1 MLNKINSRSKTG
13 KSKNY
18 LGVIAL
24 LFIGAVFGSVLVSSF
39 GYVRP
44 ALADVQIG
52 RETPP
57 EINQDPEL
65 TNFNNSFV
73 ETAEKLTPSIVQI
86 TVITTEKGNP
96 HQGFEFFFP
105 FKEDIPR
112 ERQGGGS
119 GVIISDDGYILTNNH
134 VVENATEVT
143 VRLIDKTKYEATVV
157 GTDPL
162 TDLAVI
168 KIDASDLPAAYL
180 GDSEKLKVGQ
190 WVMAIGNPLSLSS
203 TVTAG
208 IISAL
213 GRSVNIIRDSYGV
226 ENFIQTDAAIN
237 PGNSG
242 GALVDLHGAVIG
254 INSAIATNGMTGT
267 YIGYG
272 FAIPINIAKVVAEDL
287 ISSGKVLRG
296 YIGVRIEEVDEDLA
310 KAVGLDKPHG
320 IMIQQVIEDGAAS
333 KEDIQDGDIIISV
346 DGKDMDRPN
355 QLQSYVASKRA
366 GDTISLN
373 IYRDGDYIDRK
384 ITLKARDDDGT
395 DTPVVKNEKKK
406 KNKDN
411 EIIEASFDDLG
422 LTVRNLRSEEYDIFK
437 VKNGVLISKVKRF
450 SKAENQRLFAGLI
463 ITEIDRIKI
472 DSAADLEDV
481 IDDNKGKAVLLKVVD
496 KSGTSR
502 FIGVDIPE

>member
-1 MLNKINSRSKTG
+1 MLNNEKKYFPKG
-13 KSKNY
+13 KNY

-57 EINQDPEL
+57 EIDDNPEL
-65 TNFNNSFV
+65 FNFNNAFV
-73 ETAEKLTPSIVQI
+73 ETAEKVTPSIVQI
-86 TVITTEKGNP
+86 TVITTVERDP

-105 FKEDIPR
+105 FKPDVPR

-134 VVENATEVT
+134 VVENANEVT
-143 VRLIDKTKYEATVV
+143 VSLNDKTKYEATVV

-168 KIDASDLPAAYL
+168 KIDAKDLPAAYL
-180 GDSEKLKVGQ
+180 GDSDGLKVGQ

-208 IISAL
+208 IVSAL

-254 INSAIATNGMTGT
+254 INAAIATNGMTGT

-272 FAIPINIAKVVAEDL
+272 FAIPINMAKVVAEDL
-287 ISSGKVLRG
+287 ISSGKVNRG

-310 KAVGLDKPHG
+310 KAVGLDKPKG
-320 IMIQQVIEDGAAS
+320 ILIQQVMEDGAAS
-333 KEDIQDGDIIISV
+333 KEDILEGDIILDV
-346 DGKDMDRPN
+346 DGKEVNKPN
-355 QLQSYVASKRA
+355 ELQSLVASKRA
-366 GDTISLN
+366 GDVIKLN
-373 IYRDGDYIDRK
+373 IFRNGESIQRN
-384 ITLKARDDDGT
+384 ITLKARDDDGET
-395 DTPVVKNEKKK
+395 VVAKTETEKKK
-406 KNKDN
+406 KNN
-411 EIIEASFDDLG
+411 ETVEASFDDLG
-422 LTVRNLRSEEYDIFK
+422 LTVRDLKSDEYDQFK
-437 VKNGVLISKVKRF
+437 VQNGVLISKVKRF
-450 SKAENQRLFAGLI
+450 GKAENQRLFAGLV
-463 ITEIDRIKI
+463 ITEIDRVKI
-472 DSAADLEDV
+472 DSVSELEDV
-481 IDDNKGKAVLLKVVD
+481 IDDNKGKAILLKVVD
-496 KSGTSR
+496 QTGTSR
-502 FIGVDIPE
+502 FVGMEIPE

>member
-1 MLNKINSRSKTG
+1 MLNEKKSQSNKG

-18 LGVIAL
+18 LGIIAL

-44 ALADVQIG
+44 ALADIQIG

-57 EINQDPEL
+57 EIKSNPEL
-65 TNFNNSFV
+65 IDFNNAFV

-86 TVITTEKGNP
+86 TVITTEKSNP

-105 FKEDIPR
+105 FKPDIPR

-119 GVIISDDGYILTNNH
+119 GVIISEDGYILTNNH
-134 VVENATEVT
+134 VVENANEVT
-143 VRLIDKTKYEATVV
+143 VRLNDKTKYEATVV

-168 KIDASDLPAAYL
+168 KIDAEELPAAYL
-180 GDSEKLKVGQ
+180 GNSDELKVGQ

-213 GRSVNIIRDSYGV
+213 GRDVNIMRDSYSV

-254 INSAIATNGMTGT
+254 INAAIATNGMTGT

-272 FAIPINIAKVVAEDL
+272 FAIPINMARVVAEDL
-287 ISSGKVLRG
+287 ISLGKVNRG

-310 KAVGLDKPHG
+310 KAVGLDKPRG
-320 IMIQQVIEDGAAS
+320 ILIQQIIEDGAAAN
-333 KEDIQDGDIIISV
+333 EDIQEGDIILDV
-346 DGKDMDRPN
+346 DGKEVNKPN
-355 QLQSYVASKRA
+355 ELQSYIASKRA
-366 GDTISLN
+366 GDKIKLN
-373 IYRDGDYIDRK
+373 IYREGKDISRS
-384 ITLKARDDDGT
+384 ITLKARDDE
-395 DTPVVKNEKKK
+395 DTPEITKNEKKK
-406 KNKDN
+406 KDK
-411 EIIEASFDDLG
+411 EEMEEASFDDLG
-422 LTVRNLRSEEYDIFK
+422 LTVRNLKGDEYDQFK
-437 VKNGVLISKVKRF
+437 VENGVLISKVKRF
-450 SKAENQRLFAGLI
+450 GKAENQKLFASSV
-463 ITEIDRIKI
+463 ITEIDRKKI
-472 DSAADLEDV
+472 DSVSQLEE
-481 IDDNKGKAVLLKVVD
+481 IIEENKGEAVLLKVVD
-496 KSGTSR
+496 ERGTSR
-502 FIGVDIPE
+502 FVGMEIPE